1 MLIIRRERMEA
12 MEAWTRERFVATLC
26 RLLRDELPEK
36 LAAVEEGTLRRRVEV
51 AWQRAGQYG
60 CISQRDIYRF
70 IRQSM
75 LWGDAF
81 DELTDPPWIRECLTE
96 PGWSGAAKLDRFEY
110 YVYVLGQKPTS

>member
-75 LWGDAF
+75 LWGRCF
-81 DELTDPPWIRECLTE
+81 RRTHGSTVDPRMPHRA
-96 PGWSGAAKLDRFEY
+96 GVVRRR
-110 YVYVLGQKPTS
+110 